1 MTIELSPAHK
11 AAQEAQARVEQCLE
25 VERSFRLE
33 AGAGAGKTYSLVEA
47 LKKIISERGKTLIQ
61 AGQQV
66 ACITYT
72 EVAREE
78 IARDIAEHP
87 AILVN
92 TIHGFGWSFIS
103 RFQKELR
110 SLVAKQ
116 PERQEA
122 IEEAGGI
129 SGQRVDYSFGF
140 FRIDEEKIMLS
151 HDDVPRFLAAM
162 LSNEKT
168 RRVFKSN
175 YPILFIDEYQD
186 TDPSIME
193 SLSANFFMIGDGP
206 VVGLFGDHWQTIYR
220 KDFELVEFENV
231 EGIDKKSNFRSVPP
245 IVDVLNRLRPELAQ
259 EVEDPEAAGEARFFH
274 CNDYIGDRVST
285 AHAKNELPEEK
296 HAWAI
301 EQVQEQLVKDG
312 WDFSPEKTKVLMLTH
327 NSIAAK
333 QGYPN
338 LARIFKRNEAFA
350 KKEDATISF
359 LIDTIEPLCMSFS
372 NRRYGEMFQLL
383 GKAPT
388 IQSIGDKESW
398 RQDMETLIALR
409 KDGTVGQVIDHLK
422 DKCRPR
428 LNDNVAAKEKAL
440 TDFNPDGGEEEPTSS
455 VRQRELRETNY
466 SEILAVERY
475 VSGSTPFA
483 TQHSVKGAQFPNVL
497 VVLSGGWNQYNWP
510 RLLEQVQTGQIT
522 AAHRAGYYRAR
533 NLFYVALSRPKK
545 RLAVLATQEL
555 STDALLAAEHL
566 FTPEMVLKLPFGT

>member
-11 AAQEAQARVEQCLE
+11 AAQEAQERVEQCLE
-25 VERSFRLE
+25 DERSFRLE

-47 LKKIISERGKTLIQ
+47 LKKIISERGKSLIQ

-72 EVAREE
+72 EVARDE

-110 SLVAKQ
+110 SLVAKL

-122 IEEAGGI
+122 IEQAGGI

-140 FRIDEEKIMLS
+140 FSIDEEKIMLS

-168 RRVFKSN
+168 KRIFKSN

-193 SLSANFFMIGDGP
+193 SLSANFFEVGDGP

-220 KDFELVEFENV
+220 KDFELAEFENV

-245 IVDVLNRLRPELAQ
+245 IVNVLNRLRPELAQ
-259 EVEDPEAAGEARFFH
+259 EVEDPQATGEARFFH
-274 CNDYIGDRVST
+274 CNGYTGDRVST
-285 AHAKNELPEEK
+285 AHAKNELPEEE
-296 HAWAI
+296 HARAI
-301 EQVQEQLVKDG
+301 ERMREHLVEEG
-312 WDFSPEKTKVLMLTH
+312 WDFSPENTKVLMLTH

-359 LIDTIEPLCMSFS
+359 LLDTVEPLCLAFS
-372 NRRYGEMFQLL
+372 ERRYGEMFRLL

-388 IQSIGDKESW
+388 IQSVADKEAW
-398 RQDMETLIALR
+398 RHDMETLIALR
-409 KDGTVGQVIDHLK
+409 QDGTVGQVIDHLK
-422 DKCRPR
+422 DTGRPR
-428 LNDNVAAKEKAL
+428 LNDKVAAKEKAL
-440 TDFNPDGGEEEPTSS
+440 AEFNPDGEEEEPTSS
-455 VRQRELRETNY
+455 IRQRELRETNY
-466 SEILAVERY
+466 SEIIAVEQY

-497 VVLSGGWNQYNWP
+497 VILSGGWNQYNWP
-510 RLLEQVQTGQIT
+510 RLLEQIHTGQIP
-522 AAHRAGYYRAR
+522 AKQRAGYYRAR
-533 NLFYVALSRPKK
+533 NLLYVALSRPKK

-555 STDALLAAEHL
+555 SADALLAAESL
-566 FTPEMVLKLPFGT
+566 FTTDMVLGLPFEA